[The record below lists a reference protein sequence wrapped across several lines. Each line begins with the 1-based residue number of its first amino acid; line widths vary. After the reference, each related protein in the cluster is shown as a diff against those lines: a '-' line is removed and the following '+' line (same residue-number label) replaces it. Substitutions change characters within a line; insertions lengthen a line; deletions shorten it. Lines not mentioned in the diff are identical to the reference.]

1 MMTESIATKDHWK
14 DPCEHDKKIAIL
26 QVHVDRLI
34 GEQASIRSRVRANE
48 KVVAIVSA
56 LGIGAGGILKSIPK
70 LNQLLITR
78 RVGAQDKITILTNI
92 LGNKISDIEMDLM
105 VLLMENGHVMLLGE
119 IIKRFDYLLDKDSE
133 VIKVLITSSS
143 KISDGEVQ
151 RISTN
156 IENNIQKKVNVTT
169 ETDASIIGGLK
180 LRVGNTLIDGSIYS
194 RLQKIRE
201 TLIQV

>member
-1 MMTESIATKDHWK
+1 MSKNKGII
-14 DPCEHDKKIAIL
+14 KKYT
-26 QVHVDRLI
+26 
-34 GEQASIRSRVRANE
+34 QALY
-48 KVVAIVSA
+48 KVVVQEDDINQISA
-56 LGIGAGGILKSIPK
+56 RLHILSSILKSVPK

-78 RVGAQDKITILTNI
+78 RVGVQDKITILTNI
-92 LGNKISDIEMDLM
+92 LGNKISYIEMDLM

-156 IENNIQKKVNVTT
+156 IENNIQKKVNITT